1 MFELFR
7 TLGNRKL
14 FILLIVIVLFV
25 ALMGVTLGDRVGL
38 TWPEKFVK
46 DTVGFTQRIVNK
58 PTQAVSGFFEDIS
71 DLNSVYEEND
81 NYRIQVAELQRQLID
96 YRTLKNKNDQ
106 LQKDLEFTETQKRNS
121 NKYYRFSH
129 VVSVNEDV
137 NNPTVNIDVG
147 AKDGV
152 EVGMAV
158 TSIEGMVGII
168 STTTEYTS
176 TVQLIT
182 SLSLTSPDS
191 YSIAATVTGK
201 DGTFG
206 IVENYDK
213 KQNRLL
219 MSGINNNDPNKEKIE
234 VNDIVVT
241 SGSGG
246 VFPAGIVLGKVRD
259 IVPSEFGLTS
269 TAKILPSASFVEWKE
284 LFVVIPGV
292 DPNTGDGAQ

>member
-1 MFELFR
+1 MFR